1 MVEKQES
8 EVRSQESAGTRPR
21 VRLNRRGRVSSV
33 FCLLTSVFMFV
44 LIARC
49 LLPTA
54 YAASW
59 VRQPSGTM
67 AWLHAVYF
75 LDQNRGWVGGSSG
88 AFLQTTDGGV
98 KWSRAPFVTKD
109 TLIDIYFA
117 DEKIGWLLAQ
127 RDPLKLKANERSSYL
142 LNTNDGGVTWRSEE

>member
-8 EVRSQESAGTRPR
+8 EVRSQESEGPR
-21 VRLNRRGRVSSV
+21 VRLYRWRRVSSV
-33 FCLLTSVFMFV
+33 SCLLTSAFTFV
-44 LIARC
+44 LTAHC